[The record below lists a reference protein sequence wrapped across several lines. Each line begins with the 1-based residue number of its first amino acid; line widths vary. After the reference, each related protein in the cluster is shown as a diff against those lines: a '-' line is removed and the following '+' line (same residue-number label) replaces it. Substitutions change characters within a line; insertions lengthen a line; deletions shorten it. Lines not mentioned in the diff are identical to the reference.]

1 MQLLSKAVVTRIRLQ
16 AQFAT
21 AILAVLLLFAA
32 AANAQTS
39 AGTISAVS
47 GSVEILRA
55 GKTIT
60 AAVGTPVEVGDQ
72 LKTGA
77 GGNVAV
83 MLSDKSRFELGES
96 SQMTIDAHTVGAGT
110 ATTRLGLS
118 MGSLRNWVAKL
129 ASGNAANYEVH
140 TPNAVGAARGTMYDM
155 QYQDNVERDKFK
167 GCKQFT
173 DLAVYQDSV
182 DVYNPT
188 APGNQH
194 VTVHQGQ
201 RTTIPC
207 ALVPLAP
214 IAIGAAAAAAA
225 ENGTEAAAVGGG
237 VVGTAGA
244 AVGGVE
250 ASGGM
255 TNNPNPPASPSQ

>member
-1 MQLLSKAVVTRIRLQ
+1 MQLLSRWAVTRIRLQ
-16 AQFAT
+16 AQFAAT
-21 AILAVLLLFAA
+21 ILAVMLVCAA
-32 AANAQTS
+32 SASAQTS
-39 AGTISAVS
+39 AGTITAVS
-47 GSVEILRA
+47 GSVEIVRA

-60 AAVGTPVEVGDQ
+60 AAIGTPVEVGDQ
-72 LKTGA
+72 LKTGPGA
-77 GGNVAV
+77 NVDV

-96 SQMTIDAHTVGAGT
+96 SQMTIDAHTVGAGA
-110 ATTRLGLS
+110 ATTRLGLA

-140 TPNAVGAARGTMYDM
+140 TPNAVGAARGTVYDV
-155 QYQDNVERDKFK
+155 QYQDNVERKEFK
-167 GCKQFT
+167 GCKKFT

-201 RTTIPC
+201 RTTVPC

-214 IAIGAAAAAAA
+214 AAIGAAEAA
-225 ENGTEAAAVGGG
+225 ENGTEAAVVGGSIFG
-237 VVGTAGA
+237 VA
-244 AVGGVE
+244 AAVVGGVE
-250 ASGGM
+250 AGGGP
-255 TNNPNPPASPSQ
+255 TNGNPPASPSQ

>member
-1 MQLLSKAVVTRIRLQ
+1 MPLFSDGALARSRSQVKFAAVALM
-16 AQFAT
+16 
-21 AILAVLLLFAA
+21 LLLLLTVR
-32 AANAQTS
+32 ANAQTP
-39 AGTISAVS
+39 AGTISSVT

-55 GKTIT
+55 GKTINAAIGT
-60 AAVGTPVEVGDQ
+60 AVEVGDQ
-72 LKTGA
+72 LKTGPGA
-77 GGNVAV
+77 NVAV

-110 ATTRLGLS
+110 ATTRLGLA
-118 MGSLRNWVAKL
+118 MGTVRNWVAKL

-155 QYQDNVERDKFK
+155 EYQDNVERDKFK

-173 DLAVYQDSV
+173 DIAVYLDSV
-182 DVYNPT
+182 DAYNPT

-194 VTVHQGQ
+194 VVVHQGQ

-214 IAIGAAAAAAA
+214 SAIGAAEAA
-225 ENGTEAAAVGGG
+225 ENGTEAAIVGGSALG
-237 VVGTAGA
+237 VAAAVVGGLEA
-244 AVGGVE
+244 A
-250 ASGGM
+250 GGM
-255 TNNPNPPASPSQ
+255 TNNSNPPASPSQ